1 MKKAVLLTV
10 GVSCLL
16 VGMAV
21 PAKAQF
27 GRTMTLRGD
36 VPFTFVSGNRTIQA
50 GEYSIEIRE
59 IQVQFMDAR
68 GHVVCGVFSNGRK
81 ENGRDEQP
89 RLVFHRYGDTY
100 FLRQIWTTD
109 HKLDFGMSRSEY
121 KLQAGLKVEQGTVIL
136 AMR

>member
-10 GVSCLL
+10 SVSCLL

-27 GRTMTLRGD
+27 GRTMTLRGE
-36 VPFTFVSGNRTIQA
+36 VPFAFVSGNRTIQA
-50 GEYSIEIRE
+50 GKYSIEIRE
-59 IQVQFMDAR
+59 AQVQFIDAR
-68 GHVVCGVFSNGRK
+68 GHVVCGVFSNERQ

-100 FLRQIWTTD
+100 FL
-109 HKLDFGMSRSEY
+109 
-121 KLQAGLKVEQGTVIL
+121 
-136 AMR
+136 